1 MGNVPGQWRG
11 PGDLGALKPE
21 TDDLM
26 LPWQIE
32 RVENA
37 LRHGLPLAAAAALI
51 DDAPDK
57 IRRFLEGEPALTAI
71 WRTEL
76 ERWRALCRR

>member
-26 LPWQIE
+26 PWQIE

-37 LRHGLPLAAAAALI
+37 LRHGLPLTAAAALI
-51 DDAPDK
+51 DEPLEK
-57 IRRFLEGEPALTAI
+57 IRRLLDGDPTLAAI
-71 WRTEL
+71 WRGEL
-76 ERWRALCRR
+76 EKWRALWLR